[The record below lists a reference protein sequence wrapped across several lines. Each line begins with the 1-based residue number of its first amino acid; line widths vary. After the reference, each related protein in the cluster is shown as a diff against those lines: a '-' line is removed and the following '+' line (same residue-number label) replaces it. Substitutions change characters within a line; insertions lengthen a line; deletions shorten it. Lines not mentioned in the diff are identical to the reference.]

1 MLRWHQRV
9 GESRPQGT
17 QNHIL
22 HTMNAIPNVLAGRY
36 ASGAMKSIWSAEGRI
51 VLEREF
57 WIAVMKAQKD
67 LGLDI
72 PQEAI
77 DAYESVKGQVDIE
90 SINNRE
96 RITRHDVKARI
107 EEFCDLAG
115 HQHIHKGMTSRDLT
129 ENVEQLQVWRAMQII
144 RDKAVAVL
152 DRMAKHA
159 DNWKNLTLAAR
170 THNVAAQAGTM
181 GKRIAMFG
189 EEMLHW
195 AWAWVSIMDRYRVRG
210 LKGAVGTQLDQ
221 LSLFGKNAET
231 VRELEERI
239 CAHLGIGTKWLNVG
253 QVYPR
258 SLDFEV
264 ISGLVGLSCAPSSF
278 CKTWRLMVGHELCTE
293 GFAKGQTGSSA
304 MPHKM
309 NPRSCERVNG
319 FHAILKGHLS
329 MIGGIVGD
337 QWNEGDVS
345 CSVVRR
351 CVLPD
356 AFMAADG
363 LFETFITVLDQM
375 QVYEPVINT
384 ELDRYLPFLMT
395 TTIMMAAV
403 KRGMGREEA
412 HEVIK
417 EHAVSVS
424 NDLRNGAISR
434 NDLLDRLGAD
444 ERLPLSRDEI
454 QQIYDEN
461 AGDTG
466 MAADQVSGFV
476 SLVGEIA
483 AIYPEGVGYTP
494 GAIL

>member
-1 MLRWHQRV
+1 M
-9 GESRPQGT
+9 S
-17 QNHIL
+17 
-22 HTMNAIPNVLAGRY
+22 AIPNVLAGRY
-36 ASGAMKSIWSAEGRI
+36 ASDTMKGIWSAEGRI

-77 DAYESVKGQVDIE
+77 DAYEQVKGSVDIE
-90 SINNRE
+90 SINRRE

-129 ENVEQLQVWRAMQII
+129 ENVEQLQVWRSMQII
-144 RDKAVAVL
+144 RDKAVAAL
-152 DRMAKHA
+152 DRMSRHA
-159 DNWKNLTLAAR
+159 AAWRDVVFGAR
-170 THNVAAQAGTM
+170 THNVAAQASTM
-181 GKRIAMFG
+181 GKRVAMFG
-189 EEMLHW
+189 EELLHW
-195 AWAWVSIMDRYRVRG
+195 THAWVSMMERYRVRG

-221 LSLFGKNAET
+221 LSLFGKNPAT
-231 VRELEERI
+231 VRELEDRI
-239 CAHLGIGTKWLNVG
+239 CAHLGISTKWLNVG

-258 SLDFEV
+258 SLDFEI
-264 ISGLVGLSCAPSSF
+264 ISGLVGLSSGPSSF

-304 MPHKM
+304 MPHKQ

-329 MIGGIVGD
+329 MIGGIIGD

-363 LFETFITVLDQM
+363 LFETYLTVMDQM
-375 QVYEPVINT
+375 DIYKPVIRT
-384 ELDRYLPFLMT
+384 ELNRYLPFLMT

-403 KRGMGREEA
+403 KRGVGREEA

-417 EHAVSVS
+417 EHAVAVS
-424 NDLRNGAISR
+424 DELRNGSIAT

-444 ERLPLSRDEI
+444 SRLKLSREEI
-454 QQIYDEN
+454 QEIYDAN

-466 MAADQVSGFV
+466 MAGDQVDAFCAMV
-476 SLVGEIA
+476 SELA
-483 AIYPEGVGYTP
+483 TAYPAGVGYTP

>member
-1 MLRWHQRV
+1 M
-9 GESRPQGT
+9 T
-17 QNHIL
+17 TND
-22 HTMNAIPNVLAGRY
+22 IPNVLAGRY
-36 ASGAMKSIWSAEGRI
+36 ASPAMKAIWSAEGRI

-57 WIAVMKAQKD
+57 WIAVMKAQRD

-72 PQEAI
+72 PEEAI
-77 DAYESVKGQVDIE
+77 SAYEHVKGNVDLDA
-90 SINNRE
+90 INARE

-129 ENVEQLQVWRAMQII
+129 ENVEQLQIWRAMHVI
-144 RDKAVAVL
+144 RDKAVAAL
-152 DRMAKHA
+152 ARMSKRAQE
-159 DNWKNLTLAAR
+159 WKNIVFAAR
-170 THNVAAQAGTM
+170 THNVAAQATTI

-189 EEMLHW
+189 EELVHW
-195 AWAWVSIMDRYRVRG
+195 THAWESAMERYRVRG
-210 LKGAVGTQLDQ
+210 IKGAVGTQLDQ
-221 LSLFGKNAET
+221 LSLFAKDSAK
-231 VRELEERI
+231 VQQLEERI
-239 CAHLGIGTKWLNVG
+239 CSHLGIPAKWANVG

-258 SLDFEV
+258 SLDFEI
-264 ISGLVGLSCAPSSF
+264 ISGLVGLASGPGSF

-309 NPRSCERVNG
+309 NPRSCERING
-319 FHAILKGHLS
+319 FHAILKGHLT
-329 MIGGIVGD
+329 MIAGIIGD

-356 AFMAADG
+356 AFLAADG
-363 LFETFITVLDQM
+363 LFETFLTVLDQI
-375 QVYEPVINT
+375 QVYEPVVQT
-384 ELDRYLPFLMT
+384 ELNRYLPFLMT

-403 KRGMGREEA
+403 KRGVGREEA

-417 EHAVSVS
+417 EHAVAVS
-424 NDLRNGAISR
+424 NELRSGSISQ
-434 NDLLDRLGAD
+434 NDLL
-444 ERLPLSRDEI
+444 ERLAADARLKLTPDEI
-454 QQIYDEN
+454 RDIYEAN

-466 MAADQVSGFV
+466 MAARQVEAFSAMV
-476 SLVGEIA
+476 QQLA
-483 AIYPEGVGYTP
+483 DRYPGAVDYTP

>member
-1 MLRWHQRV
+1 M
-9 GESRPQGT
+9 S
-17 QNHIL
+17 
-22 HTMNAIPNVLAGRY
+22 AIPNVLAGRY
-36 ASGAMKSIWSAEGRI
+36 ASPAMQDIWSAEGRI

-77 DAYESVKGQVDIE
+77 DAYEAVKTQVNLDA
-90 SINNRE
+90 INERE

-115 HQHIHKGMTSRDLT
+115 FEHIHKGMTSRDLT
-129 ENVEQLQVWRAMQII
+129 ENVEQLQIWRSMQLI
-144 RDKAVAVL
+144 RDKSIAAL
-152 DRMAKHA
+152 DRMSKHA
-159 DNWKNLTLAAR
+159 DNWKELVFASR
-170 THNVAAQAGTM
+170 THNVAAQASTM
-181 GKRIAMFG
+181 GKRVAMFG
-189 EEMLHW
+189 EELLHW
-195 AWAWVSIMDRYRVRG
+195 VNAWLSVMDRYSVRG

-221 LSLFGKNAET
+221 LSLFGKNSAT
-231 VRELEERI
+231 VTELENRI
-239 CAHLGIGTKWLNVG
+239 CAHLGINNKWDNVG
-253 QVYPR
+253 QIYPR

-264 ISGLVGLSCAPSSF
+264 IATLVGISSGPSSF
-278 CKTWRLMVGHELCTE
+278 CKTWRIMVGHELCTE

-319 FHAILKGHLS
+319 FHAILKGHLC
-329 MIGGIVGD
+329 MISSIIGD
-337 QWNEGDVS
+337 QWNEGDVA

-351 CVLPD
+351 CALPD
-356 AFMAADG
+356 SFLASDG
-363 LFETFITVLDQM
+363 LMETYITVLDQM
-375 QVYEPVINT
+375 DVYKPVIKS

-403 KRGMGREEA
+403 KRGVGRETA

-417 EHAVSVS
+417 EHAIAVS
-424 NDLRNGAISR
+424 NDLRTGRIAT

-444 ERLPLSRDEI
+444 AELQLTREEI
-454 QQIYDEN
+454 QAIYDEN

-466 MAADQVSGFV
+466 MAVEQVEAFSTKV
-476 SLVGEIA
+476 QKLA
-483 AIYPEGVGYTP
+483 TQYPAGIGYTP